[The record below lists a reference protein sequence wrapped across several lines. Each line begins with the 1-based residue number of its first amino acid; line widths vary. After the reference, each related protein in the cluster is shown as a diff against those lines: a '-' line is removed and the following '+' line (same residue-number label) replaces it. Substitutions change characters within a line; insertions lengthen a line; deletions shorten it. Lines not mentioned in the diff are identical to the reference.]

1 MIVGCLAGCS
11 TAAASQGGTSQL
23 GTASPPMT
31 EESEQTKEQNVV
43 CPDLLIAVDV
53 SGLETREQKADVEK
67 AFETCGWIYDGAN
80 APRSDRLTGV
90 ASIETYYF
98 MWERFGD
105 PVYPQLPAA
114 CRITENPLV

>member
-1 MIVGCLAGCS
+1 MLVGCLAGCS

-53 SGLETREQKADVEK
+53 SGLETREQKPMSK
-67 AFETCGWIYDGAN
+67 
-80 APRSDRLTGV
+80 RL
-90 ASIETYYF
+90 S
-98 MWERFGD
+98 R
-105 PVYPQLPAA
+105 LAA
-114 CRITENPLV
+114 GFTTEPMRPGLTV